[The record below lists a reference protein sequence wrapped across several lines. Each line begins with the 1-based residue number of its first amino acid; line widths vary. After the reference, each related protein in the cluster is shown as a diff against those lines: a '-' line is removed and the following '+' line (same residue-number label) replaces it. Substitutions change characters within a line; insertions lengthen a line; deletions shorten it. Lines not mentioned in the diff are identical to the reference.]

1 MPKKLQ
7 QAAFAAGC
15 FWGVEE
21 TFRTMKGVKETEV
34 GYMGGTTENPNY
46 NEVSTGSTGH
56 AETVHL
62 LFEPKEISYTQLLE
76 VFWNNHNP
84 TTPNRQGPDIGT
96 NYRSI
101 IFFYNTKQK
110 KLAMESKENLEKSG
124 KYRERIVTE
133 IVSATK
139 FWRAEEHHQKY
150 LMKKGLKV
158 C

>member
-1 MPKKLQ
+1 MPKKLE

-34 GYMGGTTENPNY
+34 GYMGGTKEDPTY
-46 NEVSTGSTGH
+46 DEVSEGETGH
-56 AETVHL
+56 AETVHI
-62 LFEPKEISYTQLLE
+62 LFDPKEIPYKQLLD

-84 TTPNRQGPDIGT
+84 TTLNRQGPDIGT

-101 IFFYNTKQK
+101 IFFYSAKQK
-110 KLAMESKENLEKSG
+110 KLAMESKENLEKSS
-124 KYRERIVTE
+124 KYKEKIVTE
-133 IVSATK
+133 IVPATK

>member
-1 MPKKLQ
+1 MPKKLE

-21 TFRTMKGVKETEV
+21 TFRSMKGVKETEV
-34 GYMGGTTENPNY
+34 GYMGGTKENPNY

-62 LFEPKEISYTQLLE
+62 LFDPKEISYKQLLE
-76 VFWNNHNP
+76 VFWDNHNP
-84 TTPNRQGPDIGT
+84 TTLNQQGPDIGT

-101 IFFYNTKQK
+101 IFFYNAKQR
-110 KLAMESKENLEKSG
+110 KLAIESKEDLEKSG
-124 KYRERIVTE
+124 KYREKIVTE
-133 IVSATK
+133 IVPATK